1 MQCSDAPSLLEPISK
16 KGFRPYVTVNCGR
29 FSMDVSSSLV
39 VDIQCMLFSFLLLK
53 PFRANAGPNT
63 NGSQFFL
70 CTADTPWLG
79 KSVVCLWTNVQ
90 QAKSRDI
97 QQSPRRIFFIKYYF
111 PWSLDGKHVVFGKVS
126 HMLAARQQLPN

>member
-1 MQCSDAPSLLEPISK
+1 M
-16 KGFRPYVTVNCGR
+16 
-29 FSMDVSSSLV
+29 
-39 VDIQCMLFSFLLLK
+39 
-53 PFRANAGPNT
+53 ANAGPNT

-111 PWSLDGKHVVFGKVS
+111 PWSLDGKHVVFGKVIS
-126 HMLAARQQLPN
+126 GQSVISAIELVGSDSGATRVKVTIADSGQLR